1 MLKKNVMIMVDSR
14 KKQPDKEAEEMKLIT
29 EGLYCIKGDHYYIS
43 YAESPVT
50 GLDGTNTIIKI
61 EPDSIMLIRSG
72 AASSLMFFKKGCR
85 HTSGCDTGN
94 GIVEFGVTALD
105 LNVSLDDKGG
115 QFRVE
120 YIIEVNNRLQSLTT
134 LNVKVY

>member
-1 MLKKNVMIMVDSR
+1 MLKKNVMIIVDS
-14 KKQPDKEAEEMKLIT
+14 KKEQPDREAEEMKFMT
-29 EGLYCIKGDHYYIS
+29 EGIYCKKGGHYFIS

-72 AASSLMFFKKGCR
+72 TASSLMFFKKGCK

-94 GIVEFGVTALD
+94 GIVEFGVTALN
-105 LNVSLDDKGG
+105 LNVSLDEKGG
-115 QFRVE
+115 QFHVE
-120 YIIEVNNRLQSLTT
+120 YVLEVNNRLQSLTT